1 MSVLNKKMLPRY
13 EYIRDSIIQLL
24 TEYLNKYQLPS
35 IKYTFID
42 EFAKTEDR
50 ELIDESGLLLTDNP
64 PSMGTII
71 SVGHDKETS
80 IVKEMTFLLVIPNSN
95 LLETWINTGL
105 DDIKT
110 LLIMH
115 TVLKHEIG
123 HIIYNWSFMGN
134 YIDTIHEKFKKDEE
148 VKKDFYKKYKINKNT
163 SIKQRARIMIHYNRL
178 EPEEKNANEL
188 MGITDQDWVDYI
200 NAIYDT
206 TYKLKDLL

>member
-13 EYIRDSIIQLL
+13 EYIRDSMIKL
-24 TEYLNKYQLPS
+24 TTDYLDKYQLPS
-35 IKYTFID
+35 IKYTFVD
-42 EFAKTEDR
+42 EFTKIEDR
-50 ELIDESGLLLTDNP
+50 ELIDESGLLLGNIP

-71 SVGHDKETS
+71 SVGNDKETN
-80 IVKEMTFLLVIPNSN
+80 IVNEMTFLLVIPNSN

-110 LLIMH
+110 LSIMH

-123 HIIYNWSFMGN
+123 HIMYNWSFMGN
-134 YIDTIHEKFKKDEE
+134 YIDTIREKFKKDEE
-148 VKKDFYKKYKINKNT
+148 VKKDFYEKYKINKYTTIN
-163 SIKQRARIMIHYNRL
+163 QRARIMIRYNRL

-200 NAIYDT
+200 NAIYGT
-206 TYKLKDLL
+206 RYKLKDLL